1 MAISIFS
8 LLRTLSAWKKG
19 NFQIS
24 THNLSF
30 LRDWVLSQGVF
41 SQSHTSTAGNI
52 WVWPPSPSQAAFPQP
67 QPFHSRIHQQD
78 PRSCFVIYDVQEIDF
93 PPQLSTFIIKVL
105 WCRVHLQP
113 FLHFF
118 RINMMW
124 INFLC
129 LPTSHFHPTG
139 EDSSL
144 EKCTG
149 RRPASSRD
157 SQGCFNEQ
165 KSVPSLFSV
174 TLRGWIKSYCPQG
187 AFLVCIY
194 IKFPSFEDFGC
205 VLQGFDLFAWMLL
218 P

>member
-8 LLRTLSAWKKG
+8 LLRTLSAWRKG

-30 LRDWVLSQGVF
+30 LKDWVLSQGVF

-78 PRSCFVIYDVQEIDF
+78 PRSCFVIYNVQEIDF
-93 PPQLSTFIIKVL
+93 PPQLPTFIIKVL

-124 INFLC
+124 INCFSASQLHIFIRLERT
-129 LPTSHFHPTG
+129 LPWRSAQAGGQHPPETHR
-139 EDSSL
+139 D
-144 EKCTG
+144 
-149 RRPASSRD
+149 ASMNRNRF
-157 SQGCFNEQ
+157 Q
-165 KSVPSLFSV
+165 
-174 TLRGWIKSYCPQG
+174 
-187 AFLVCIY
+187 VCS
-194 IKFPSFEDFGC
+194 P
-205 VLQGFDLFAWMLL
+205 
-218 P
+218 